1 MALPE
6 IDPVVFAG
14 GVIDFPDQHLVLG
27 RPVDLILPEAESP
40 AGGLVYSISPELD
53 GGLSFDPSTRKIAG
67 TPDAIKHGILYRYIV
82 TDAAGS
88 TVSFEFRI
96 FVRPT
101 PYNVAN
107 EDLVSLLPPNATD
120 FEKAIE
126 AMISQN
132 ILPIDD
138 NGHARMPILDAW
150 NPDAIPEHLLPFMGL
165 NLSLIID
172 ASLPIE
178 AQRDLIRNAYNLHS
192 IEGTPQSLLNV
203 IFALGHTGASI
214 VEGTTD
220 GEGNKH
226 WTYYSIQ
233 LNENIPI
240 AAGRFLIQ
248 LIRNLA
254 PARCKLVSVDVTQ
267 ANQLWDGSI
276 LWDGTYSWGSIV
288 DAGLL

>member
-14 GVIDFPDQHLVLG
+14 GLIDFPDQHLVLG
-27 RPVDLILPEAESP
+27 KSVELTMPEAESSV
-40 AGGLVYSISPELD
+40 GGLVYSISPELD
-53 GGLSFDPSTRKIAG
+53 GGLSFDPNTRKITG

-88 TVSFEFRI
+88 TASFEFRI
-96 FVRPT
+96 FVRST

-107 EDLVSLLPPNATD
+107 EELVSLLPPNATD

-126 AMISQN
+126 AMISKN

-150 NPDAIPEHLLPFMGL
+150 NPDAIPEHLLPYLGL

-214 VEGTTD
+214 VEGATD
-220 GEGNKH
+220 GQGTKH

-240 AAGRFLIQ
+240 AEGRFLIQ
-248 LIRNLA
+248 LIRTLA

-267 ANQLWDGSI
+267 ANQLWTAPSI
-276 LWDGTYSWGSIV
+276 LTALIRWGSIV

>member
-1 MALPE
+1 MAL
-6 IDPVVFAG
+6 DPVVFAG
-14 GVIDFPDQHLVLG
+14 GLVDFPDQHFVLEKL
-27 RPVDLILPEAESP
+27 VDLTLPEAESP
-40 AGGLVYSISPELD
+40 AGGLSYAISPELD
-53 GGLSFDPSTRKIAG
+53 GGLSFDPNTRKITG
-67 TPDAIKHGILYRYIV
+67 TPDTIKHGILYRYIV
-82 TDAAGS
+82 ADAAGS
-88 TVSFEFRI
+88 TASFEFRI

-107 EDLVSLLPPNATD
+107 EELVSLLPPNATD

-150 NPDAIPEHLLPFMGL
+150 DPDAIPEHLLPYLGL

-172 ASLPIE
+172 ASLPVA

-214 VEGTTD
+214 VEGATD
-220 GEGNKH
+220 GQGRKH

-240 AAGRFLIQ
+240 AEGRFLIQ
-248 LIRNLA
+248 LIRRLA
-254 PARCKLVSVDVTQ
+254 PARCNLVSVDVTA

-276 LWDGTYSWGSIV
+276 NFDGTYSWGSIV
-288 DAGLL
+288 DSGLL